1 MPLKHAIYD
10 DANSG
15 VPDTTAP
22 TCAFLALIIPL
33 TGAVIRPH
41 Y

>member
-1 MPLKHAIYD
+1 M
-10 DANSG
+10 
-15 VPDTTAP
+15 PDTTAP
-22 TCAFLALIIPL
+22 TCAFLALIMPL